1 MLNKKKWIILDC
13 DKDKLKRISEKFN
26 ISPLIAS
33 VILNRGIYSDDE
45 IAHYI
50 SKDDSLFFDPFL
62 LTDMH
67 KAVDFI
73 KKAVLSDTKIAVY
86 GDYDVD
92 GITSTYIVYDY
103 LKSLGADVI
112 YYIPDRADEGYGINT
127 GAITFLKEKGVG
139 LIITVDV
146 GVTAVEEA
154 KFAKENGIDIIIT
167 DHHTPKDILPD
178 AVAVINP
185 KTDGNKYP
193 NKDLAGVGVAY
204 KLLYALSG
212 CDKKIMEKYSGA
224 AAIGTIADMVS
235 LQGENR
241 FIASYGLDR
250 LKSTENTGLLSL
262 MEVSGIEKT
271 HITSSN
277 ISFGIA
283 PRLNAAGR
291 IASASLS
298 VELFLEKDKI
308 KAMEIASK
316 LDEDNKNRQATEQE
330 IMNEAEEIIQ
340 KEKLYEDDVIVVAKK
355 GWHHGVIGIVSSKI
369 TEKYYRPSTVIS
381 INDDGSAKASGR
393 SIAGFN
399 LFDALSACG
408 GCLTKF
414 GGHSLAAGFSL
425 DKDKIEIFR
434 KEINKYAKEVMTGDI
449 LTPKITIDALVSP
462 EDISCSTAEELSIL
476 EPFGIGNKTPVFCV
490 ENALVSSVRTHK
502 SGKHIFMTL
511 EKSKKHFDAPAFN
524 MGDEL
529 NGIIPGEKISVAGMI
544 NINTFRGIDNV
555 QFVVRDYKECD
566 KGYINEESLRCVFK
580 IIKSYVTRNIFK
592 IKLSDLREKINLEG
606 HNMGISKIKTS
617 LNIFKELELLVTKIE
632 NDTLSVTRGN
642 NFYSKCNLDDSKI
655 YKAEI
660 EKTNL
665 KERMIIHEHPNTYAP
680 Y

>member
-1 MLNKKKWIILDC
+1 MQILLNQKKWLILEHDE
-13 DKDKLKRISEKFN
+13 DEVKRISDKFN

-33 VILNRGIYSDDE
+33 VIINRGILSDDD

-62 LTDMH
+62 LTDMQ

-73 KKAVLSDTKIAVY
+73 KEAVLKNTKIAVY

-103 LKSLGADVI
+103 LKSISADVI
-112 YYIPDRADEGYGINT
+112 YYIPDRADEGYGVNMGAINT
-127 GAITFLKEKGVG
+127 LKEKGIG

-146 GVTAVEEA
+146 GITAIEEA
-154 KFAKENGIDIIIT
+154 KFAKDNGIDIIIT
-167 DHHTPKDILPD
+167 DHHTPKDTLPD

-185 KTDGNKYP
+185 KTKSNKYP

-212 CDKKIMEKYSGA
+212 CDKKIMDKYSEA
-224 AAIGTIADMVS
+224 AAIGTIADMVT

-250 LKSTENTGLLSL
+250 LKSTKNVGLLSL
-262 MEVSGIEKT
+262 MEVAGIEKT
-271 HITSSN
+271 HIASSN

-298 VELFLEKDKI
+298 VELFLEKDKL
-308 KAMEIASK
+308 KAMELASR
-316 LDEDNKNRQATEQE
+316 LDDDNKNRQIAEQE

-340 KEKLYEDDVIVVAKK
+340 REKLYEDDVIVVAKK

-381 INDDGSAKASGR
+381 INDDKSAKASGR

-408 GCLTKF
+408 TCLTKF

-425 DKDKIEIFR
+425 DENNIDLFR
-434 KEINKYAKEVMTGDI
+434 CEINKYAKSIMTSDI
-449 LTPKITIDALVSP
+449 LTPKMTIDAILSP
-462 EDISCSTAEELSIL
+462 DDISCATAHDLSIL

-502 SGKHIFMTL
+502 SGKHIFFTL
-511 EKSKKHFDAPAFN
+511 EKGKKYFDAPAFN
-524 MGDEL
+524 MGSEL
-529 NGIIPGEKISVAGMI
+529 SDIIPGEKISVAGMI

-566 KGYINEESLRCVFK
+566 KSYITEEILRCVFRFVK
-580 IIKSYVTRNIFK
+580 EYITRNIFR
-592 IKLSDLREKINLEG
+592 IKLSELKEKIISEG
-606 HNMGISKIKTS
+606 HSLGLTKIKKA
-617 LNIFKELELLVTKIE
+617 LNIFKELELITFTIE
-632 NDTLSVTRGN
+632 NDTLSVTRGK
-642 NFYSKCNLDDSKI
+642 NFYSKCNLTDSKI
-655 YKAEI
+655 YNEEI
-660 EKTNL
+660 ERYKQS
-665 KERMIIHEHPNTYAP
+665 KEECL
-680 Y
+680 